1 MYIAIEGLQGTG
13 KSTLVNLLKSWL
25 SAKSIDF
32 DLLCPNQPMAND
44 HWLEQ
49 KALLPQF
56 SDRDEFRALLHT
68 TRADYHQ
75 KRVDFKKRL
84 VIGDQSIFSN
94 IAAQWHR
101 SAELGMKSYVNQI
114 YRREYNLPWPDHIVM
129 LSMPIDTLRDQLA
142 TKHNTDQG
150 KNLDIN
156 ALNQQL
162 QTTHH
167 AFTELEKN
175 ADFLGFGHVKW
186 HHANITQP
194 FHDLVEC
201 IGSYI
206 IKQLEMSQETE
217 PNSKSFTV

>member
-13 KSTLVNLLKSWL
+13 KSTLVNLLQSWL

-49 KALLPQF
+49 KALLPEF

-68 TRADYHQ
+68 TRANYHQ
-75 KRVDFKKRL
+75 QRVDFKKRL

-94 IAAQWHR
+94 LVAQWHR

-129 LSMPIDTLRDQLA
+129 LSMPIDTLRDRLA
-142 TKHNTDQG
+142 TKQDIDQEEDLEID
-150 KNLDIN
+150 K
-156 ALNQQL
+156 LNQKL
-162 QTTHH
+162 HMMHH
-167 AFTELEKN
+167 AFMELEKN

-186 HHANITQP
+186 HHADTNQP
-194 FHDLVEC
+194 FDDLVEC

-206 IKQLEMSQETE
+206 AKQLDVPHKTQNEH
-217 PNSKSFTV
+217 KSFAV